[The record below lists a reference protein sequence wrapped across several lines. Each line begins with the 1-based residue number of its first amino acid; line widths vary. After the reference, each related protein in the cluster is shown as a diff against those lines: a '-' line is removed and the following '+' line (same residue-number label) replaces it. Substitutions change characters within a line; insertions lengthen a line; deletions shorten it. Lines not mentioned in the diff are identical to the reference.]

1 MNQAFPKLFSRSTPL
16 LDGQTPVL
24 EAARIL
30 TSLQVSAVLILDKRT
45 AKDSVSYKALT
56 GYSIL
61 SKLPGKQGSFSRF
74 LASQCKDSARTIKIV
89 KDSSSLETVVAAIND
104 SHLGVVL
111 VSGRSGS
118 SKILSTVEL
127 RDFVRLYRDGRN
139 LPQTNLKVGDLASSP
154 VLSVKSASTL
164 EDLIKT
170 MLDYKVRKVLIPET
184 RTLISD
190 RDILSYITSPG
201 RIEPMNEQSESLF
214 RTPASELLS
223 SKPPVVDS
231 RMSIAEAAQLMNP
244 DTGDC
249 LICDRGL
256 VTFWDLVIKLEHSR
270 KNADLVLQELTRGST
285 HSGNAHAVAKT
296 QRPRFQEEKEMTESE
311 KKQFSAIVKKM
322 KAQGFVAFDEVSYFA
337 RRKLVDP
344 LYIRQPARL
353 FQIMGVSSAG
363 HKGAIKFSSVDL
375 FGLRKLDESY
385 FVLDWEKFGKFISQ
399 RLEVMFRATNPN
411 PSKHMKKAFT
421 RFMHNFGLHWTDCY
435 HLIKENKREMRK
447 VAT

>member
-1 MNQAFPKLFSRSTPL
+1 MQVNQAFPKLFSRSTPL
-16 LDGQTPVL
+16 LDGGTPVL

-30 TSLQVSAVLILDKRT
+30 TSLQVSAVLIMDKRT

-89 KDSSSLETVVAAIND
+89 KDSSSLENVVAAIND

-111 VSGRSGS
+111 VSGRSGNS
-118 SKILSTVEL
+118 QILSTVEL

-139 LPQTNLKVGDLASSP
+139 LLETNLKVGDLASSP

-170 MLDYKVRKVLIPET
+170 MLDYKVRKILVPET

-201 RIEPMNEQSESLF
+201 MIEAMNESSESLLK
-214 RTPASELLS
+214 TPASELPS

-256 VTFWDLVIKLEHSR
+256 VTFWDLVIKLEQSR
-270 KNADLVLQELTRGST
+270 KNADLVLQELTSSSVQ
-285 HSGNAHAVAKT
+285 SGNAVAKT
-296 QRPRFQEEKEMTESE
+296 QRPKFQEDREMTEPE
-311 KKQFSAIVKKM
+311 KKQFSAIGKRM
-322 KAQGFVAFDEVSYFA
+322 KAQGFVAFDEVPYFA

-435 HLIKENKREMRK
+435 HLIKESKREMRK
-447 VAT
+447 VAS